1 MRLLVNHRQG
11 KIYLNIIRY
20 KRELRFEY
28 ELHDQVYISHACNC
42 ISVKTDYI
50 LLINP

>member
-1 MRLLVNHRQG
+1 MRLLVNHMQG

-28 ELHDQVYISHACNC
+28 ELQV
-42 ISVKTDYI
+42 
-50 LLINP
+50 